1 MNKPLY
7 HFFTNDHHR
16 IDDLLNKATIHPD
29 RIDMDY
35 YQQFRVGLLR
45 HIGME
50 EKILFPAAK
59 KVNPEV
65 MSKLIPRFRLEH
77 GALTSLMVPPPT
89 GAIIRAIRHVLELH
103 DIAEEEPGG
112 MYDVCEG
119 LTQGQTQSLLDQLA
133 DIPEVATL
141 PLNPAPI
148 AIEAARRALARANYD
163 FDEIAGMEGEK

>member
-7 HFFTNDHHR
+7 HFFTKDHHR
-16 IDDLLNKATIHPD
+16 IEALLNKATEQPEN
-29 RIDMDY
+29 IDLNY
-35 YQQFRVGLLR
+35 YHQFRSALLR

-65 MSKLIPRFRLEH
+65 MTKLIPRFRLEH

-89 GAIIRAIRHVLELH
+89 KAIIKAIRHVLEIH

-119 LTQGQTQSLLDQLA
+119 LTQGQTQDLLDQLA
-133 DIPEVATL
+133 EVPEVPTL
-141 PLNPAPI
+141 ALNPAPI
-148 AIEAARRALARANYD
+148 AIEAARRALSRANYD
-163 FDEIAGMEGEK
+163 YDKIAEIVSE

>member
-7 HFFTNDHHR
+7 HFFTDDHHR
-16 IDDLLNKATIHPD
+16 IEGLLIKAADESENIDLE
-29 RIDMDY
+29 Y
-35 YQQFRVGLLR
+35 YQQFRCALLR

-89 GAIIRAIRHVLELH
+89 DAIIRAIRHVLEKH

-119 LTQGQTQSLLDQLA
+119 LTHGQTQELLDQLA
-133 DIPEVATL
+133 IVPEVPTL

-163 FDEIAGMEGEK
+163 FDKIAGMKGE